1 MDTVYSV
8 VKLFLDTSG
17 DFYTSFLKK
26 TATVTIGGKVYQG
39 GALVTYDKKA
49 QYSHVWYPNELI
61 TDGVLPS
68 LPKTLFAIVKGD
80 EISEFVFDTEADA
93 QKKMKTLN

>member
-8 VKLFLDTSG
+8 VKLFLDTTG

-26 TATVTIGGKVYQG
+26 TATITIGGKAYQG

-49 QYSHVWYPNELI
+49 QYSHVYYLNELKDQGI
-61 TDGVLPS
+61 DFPS
-68 LPKTLFAIVKGD
+68 TIYAIAKG
-80 EISEFVFDTEADA
+80 SELQVDLFDTDELA
-93 QKKMKTLN
+93 QKECKKLN

>member
-8 VKLFLDTSG
+8 VKLFLDISG

-26 TATVTIGGKVYQG
+26 TATVTIGGKVYEG
-39 GALVTYDKKA
+39 GALVTYDKKS
-49 QYSHVWYPNELI
+49 QHSHVWYPNELK
-61 TDGVLPS
+61 DVLPS
-68 LPKTLFAIVKGD
+68 LPKTMYVVAQGSEL
-80 EISEFVFDTEADA
+80 SEFVFDTEADA